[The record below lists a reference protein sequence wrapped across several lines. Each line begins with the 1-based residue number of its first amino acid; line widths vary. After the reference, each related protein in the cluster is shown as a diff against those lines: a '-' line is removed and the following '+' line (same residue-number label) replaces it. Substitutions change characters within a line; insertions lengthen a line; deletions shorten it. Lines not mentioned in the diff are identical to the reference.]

1 MKIKYIEKTSL
12 VDYPGKIAC
21 TLFFFGC
28 NFKCGF
34 CYNPELVIEEKT
46 FDLTEKE
53 ILDFLEKRK
62 NQLEGVCLTGGEP
75 LISLE
80 KDFLKKIKNFCY
92 SIKIDTNGSFPEKL
106 KEFLEENLVDYVA
119 MDIKGIKE
127 DYEKITNSKIGLRKI
142 EESMKIVSSLKNYEF
157 RTTFVPRF
165 HNEEKIIEEIKW
177 INSVIKKKIKNF
189 ALQGFK
195 NFGKFIDMDFKN
207 ERNANEKEL
216 NYIKEKIINLG
227 LVENFIIRV

>member
-80 KDFLKKIKNFCY
+80 KDFLKKIKNFGY

-195 NFGKFIDMDFKN
+195 NFGKFIDVDFKN

>member
-80 KDFLKKIKNFCY
+80 KDFLKKIKNFGY